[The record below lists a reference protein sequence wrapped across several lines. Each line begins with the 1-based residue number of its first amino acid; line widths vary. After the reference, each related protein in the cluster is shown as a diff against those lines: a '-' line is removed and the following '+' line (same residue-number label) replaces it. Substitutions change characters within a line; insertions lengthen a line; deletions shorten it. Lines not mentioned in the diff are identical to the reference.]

1 MDNTSRGFPAGDM
14 RVSHADRERAVA
26 ELSAAFQV
34 GRLTQEE
41 FEERSGQ
48 ALLAKTGKELIAL
61 FADLPPDHVPVA
73 HAPTAPPARS
83 LERSGRVV
91 AARVAVGAAALGA
104 VSLGA
109 LALANALGTASAP
122 ANSAKRAFAEQVMG
136 GRTIKINLS
145 GQPHVAGFDWAGTL
159 APAVVALLLIAL
171 IVITLRATRVVRAG
185 RA

>member
-14 RVSHADRERAVA
+14 RVSHADRERAVSG
-26 ELSAAFQV
+26 LTAAFQA
-34 GRLTQEE
+34 GRLTQDE

-48 ALLAKTGKELIAL
+48 ALHAKTGKELIAL
-61 FADLPPDHVPVA
+61 FADLPPDH
-73 HAPTAPPARS
+73 APATRPAPG
-83 LERSGRVV
+83 LERSRRPV
-91 AARVAVGAAALGA
+91 AADVAVTVAAAGA

-109 LALANALGTASAP
+109 LALANGLGRAGAP
-122 ANSAKRAFAEQVMG
+122 ATSAKRAFAEQVMG
-136 GRTIKINLS
+136 GRSIKINLP

-171 IVITLRATRVVRAG
+171 IVLTVRATRVGRAG